1 MRYLLGFL
9 MTLGVLGFV
18 ACGGDECAEPIGDVA
33 GVWRMNSTV
42 VIDDCGERENQTFRM
57 AITRN
62 GNGLTAV
69 TPELEFNGTICG
81 NQIRMSGSFPE
92 DEGTVT
98 VNATLD
104 VSADGQSMEG
114 SDTWTWT
121 DGFESCS
128 GSDSLSG
135 TRIEPVDVFPCTEQG
150 IRDAITLGG
159 GPHTFTCAGPT
170 TVVTE
175 AEIVIDYDVILDGE
189 GNLTIDGNEDHR
201 VFSVAEGVEAELH
214 GVSLTRG
221 RSSFPARRGGGILN
235 MGTLSVT
242 NSTISGNNGTGINNW
257 FEATLTLANTTV
269 SDNTAGEA
277 GGGIYN
283 VGTLTVTN
291 STVSGNTA
299 RAGGG
304 GIWSQGPL
312 TMTDSAVSGN
322 TSRPGAGGLFL
333 AADSEA
339 TVTNSTVSGNSSQ
352 RTAPF
357 INGNGGG
364 ISNSGTL
371 TLTNSTVSGNT
382 ADDRGGGIYNVWTLT
397 LVNSTLSGNTA
408 PEGAGI
414 HNEFGRTLTATNNA
428 VDNECY
434 IDGGVTT
441 SRGYNIESPGDTCG
455 FDQSTDMPGMSA
467 DDLRLGEL
475 TDNGGPTKTHA
486 LGAGSVAIDVISVED
501 CVDSEGAPLTTDQR
515 GVARPQGDSCDVG
528 AFELEVAAP

>member
-9 MTLGVLGFV
+9 MALGVWGFV
-18 ACGGDECAEPIGDVA
+18 ACGGDECAEPVGDVT

-42 VIDDCGERENQTFRM
+42 VDDDCGERENQTFPM
-57 AITRN
+57 AITQD
-62 GNGLTAV
+62 GNRLTAV
-69 TPELEFNGTICG
+69 TPELEFNGTMCG
-81 NQIRMSGSFPE
+81 NQIRISGSFPE
-92 DEGTVT
+92 DDGTVT

-104 VSADGQSMEG
+104 VSADGQSMQG

-135 TRIEPVDVFPCTEQG
+135 TRVEPVDVFPCTEQG
-150 IRDAITLGG
+150 IRDAITIGG
-159 GPHTFTCAGPT
+159 GPHTFACAGPT

-189 GNLTIDGNEDHR
+189 GNLTIDGNGDHR
-201 VFSVAEGVEAELH
+201 LFSVAEGIEAELH
-214 GVSLTRG
+214 GFSVTRG
-221 RSSFPARRGGGILN
+221 WSSSAAKRGGGILN

-257 FEATLTLANTTV
+257 FEATLTLANSTV
-269 SDNTAGEA
+269 SENTAGEA

-312 TMTDSAVSGN
+312 TMTDSTVSGN

-333 AADSEA
+333 ATHSEA

-382 ADDRGGGIYNVWTLT
+382 ADDRGGGIYNVWTLRLANT
-397 LVNSTLSGNTA
+397 TLSGNTA

-414 HNEFGRTLTATNNA
+414 HNEFGRTLTATNTA
-428 VDNECY
+428 VDDDCY

-441 SRGYNIESPGDTCG
+441 SRGYNIESPGDTCS
-455 FDQSTDMPGMSA
+455 FDQSTDMPGVSA
-467 DDLRLGEL
+467 DELKLGEL
-475 TDNGGPTKTHA
+475 ADNGGPTKTHA

-501 CVDSEGAPLTTDQR
+501 CVDTEGAPLTTDQR

-528 AFELEVAAP
+528 AFELEVAP